1 MKVHRFEAS
10 TMKDAMRLVR
20 KELGADAVM
29 MGSEANAD
37 GVTLFATLPNG
48 KAPKRVERPAAFASE
63 PEATSAER
71 SQAVPPQRSAAAQ
84 PSEGSDLESI
94 SAELKEL
101 RALVER
107 SVTGEHIR
115 PHLSWAVRE
124 QLLDFGFSEHWSDS
138 LLDGFV
144 TAGYDEVSWSFV
156 ANQMSK
162 RLTCAMGESLLDA
175 GGVVALVGPTGTGKT
190 TTIAKIAGN
199 YTVRHGAGSVGLIST
214 DENRL
219 GAREQLES
227 FGRILDITVKS
238 AHDEA
243 SLLEAVN
250 TLRNKSLILI
260 DTGGGISRESLQAK
274 MLEAVRRIEP
284 ELKCMLVL
292 AASAQEGA
300 CRRAI
305 AGYGDNR
312 LSGAVVTKLD
322 ECSTVGPVLSALVDY
337 ALPIVFTADG
347 QQVPDDLGFGP
358 ARDVIELGERLSEE
372 NKQMTLE
379 PPGLGALIPG
389 RSVMGV

>member
-1 MKVHRFEAS
+1 MKVHRFEAPS
-10 TMKDAMRLVR
+10 MKDAMRLVR

-48 KAPKRVERPAAFASE
+48 KAPNRVERPAVFASE
-63 PEATSAER
+63 PEAPSAER
-71 SQAVPPQRSAAAQ
+71 SQAAPPSQS
-84 PSEGSDLESI
+84 SDIDWI

-107 SVTGEHIR
+107 SVTGDDIPAHAG
-115 PHLSWAVRE
+115 WTVRQ

-138 LLDGFV
+138 LLNDFV
-144 TAGYDEVSWSFV
+144 TAGFDEVSWSFV
-156 ANQMSK
+156 VNQMSK
-162 RLTCAMGESLLDA
+162 RLSCGMGESLLDT

-190 TTIAKIAGN
+190 TTIAKLAGT
-199 YTVRHGAGSVGLIST
+199 YTVRHGAGSVGLITT

-227 FGRILDITVKS
+227 FGRILDIAVKT

-243 SLLEAVN
+243 SLLDAVN

-260 DTGGGISRESLQAK
+260 DTGGGISRDSLQAK

-284 ELKCMLVL
+284 ELKCLLVL

-312 LSGAVVTKLD
+312 LAGAVVTKLD
-322 ECSTVGPVLSALVDY
+322 ECSTVGPVLSTLVDY

-347 QQVPDDLGFGP
+347 QQVPDDLSCGP

-372 NKQMTLE
+372 NKQMAYE
-379 PPGLGALIPG
+379 PPGLGALIPR
-389 RSVMGV
+389 RSAMGV